1 MPFLRSLLPPHSRG
15 HGAAVGAPRPPG
27 SPEGAGAVPGSCARS
42 CSQELCPELFTGS
55 FPGPRSSR
63 RCAGP
68 AGVPPAPFPGPARE
82 GGNRQP
88 VLPPR
93 GRSRALQRGPRG
105 RGRPPARA
113 LRVYSF
119 TSVLLLLFI
128 HLSVV
133 SFIHSYFH
141 SFLYSFTAPKAL

>member
-1 MPFLRSLLPPHSRG
+1 MPFLPSLLPPHSRG

-27 SPEGAGAVPGSCARS
+27 SPEGAGAVPGSCFP
-42 CSQELCPELFTGS
+42 ELCPELLTGP

-105 RGRPPARA
+105 RGRPPGRA

-119 TSVLLLLFI
+119 TSLLLLLFI